1 MLYQLSYTHH
11 ELARPA
17 GFEPATLGL
26 EDRCSVQLSYGR
38 DSIRPA
44 LVGAAGFEPATPC
57 SQSRCATRLR
67 HAPFGGLVYQK
78 GGAPVR
84 MTGSRSSGLLRDGR
98 TPGILKTGDRKI
110 SAAAGGR

>member
-84 MTGSRSSGLLRDGR
+84 MTGSGGSVLL
-98 TPGILKTGDRKI
+98 
-110 SAAAGGR
+110 